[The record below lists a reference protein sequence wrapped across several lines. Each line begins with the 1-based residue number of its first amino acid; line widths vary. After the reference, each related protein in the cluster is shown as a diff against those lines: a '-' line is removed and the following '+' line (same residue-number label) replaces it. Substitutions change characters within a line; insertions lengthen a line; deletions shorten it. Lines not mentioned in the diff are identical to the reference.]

1 MPEPTTIYQRPVELL
16 QNLLRFDTT
25 NPPGNEADCIAY
37 IDGLLHS
44 LGIETTLLEKEPG
57 RPNLIARLKG
67 QGNAAPLLLYGHVDV
82 VPTDGQDWRYPPFSG
97 EIVDGYLWGR
107 GTLDMKGGV
116 AMMVAAFMRAKAEN
130 IPLPGDVVLC
140 VVSDEEAGGLAGA
153 SFLVDEHPEL
163 FEGIRYAIGEFGGF
177 SMPIGGKRFY
187 PIQVAEKGICWMKV
201 TIRGAAGHGSMPMPG
216 GTIVQLA
223 DLLHTL
229 GTERLPVHITPPTE
243 TMFQAIAANLES
255 PDKELFE
262 SLLDP
267 EQADDVLDEMGDSGR
282 MFNALLHNTASPT
295 VLQASN
301 KINVI
306 PGLIT
311 VEIDCRLLPGQTPD
325 DAISEIRA
333 LVGDEMEIEVLRSSV
348 TGGDIDM
355 GLFETLG
362 AILKEAD
369 PEAIP
374 VPLIMPGATDG
385 RFFEKIGI
393 QSYGFLPMRL
403 PEDYSFLQTIHAA
416 DERIPVDAVDFGTD
430 AIFKALQRFG
440 E

>member
-1 MPEPTTIYQRPVELL
+1 MPEATTIYQRPVELL

-25 NPPGNEADCIAY
+25 NPPGNEAECIAY
-37 IDGLLHS
+37 IDDLLHS

-57 RPNLIARLKG
+57 RPNLIARIKG

-82 VPTDGQDWRYPPFSG
+82 VPTEGQDWKYPPFAA
-97 EIVDGYLWGR
+97 EIAEGYLWGR

-116 AMMVAAFMRAKAEN
+116 AMMLAAFMRAKAEN
-130 IPLPGDVVLC
+130 TPLPGDLVLC
-140 VVSDEEAGGLAGA
+140 VVSDEEAGGVMGA
-153 SFLVDEHPEL
+153 SFLVDEHADL
-163 FEGIRYAIGEFGGF
+163 FEGIKYAIGEFGGF
-177 SMPIGGKRFY
+177 SMEISGKRFY

-216 GTIVQLA
+216 GTMVRLA
-223 DLLHTL
+223 DVLHAL

-243 TMFQAIAANLES
+243 MMFKAIADNLEGDS
-255 PDKELFE
+255 KQMFE

-267 EQADDVLDEMGDSGR
+267 EQADGVLDEMGEMGR

-311 VEIDCRLLPGQTPD
+311 LEIDCRLLPGQTSED
-325 DAISEIRA
+325 VIHEIRS
-333 LVGDEMEIEVLRSSV
+333 LVGDDIEIEVV
-348 TGGDIDM
+348 TSKVSAGEINM
-355 GLFETLG
+355 GWFETL
-362 AILKEAD
+362 ANILKEAD
-369 PEAIP
+369 PEGIP

-393 QSYGFLPMRL
+393 QSYGFLPMKL
-403 PEDYSFLQTIHAA
+403 PDDYGFLQTIHAA
-416 DERIPVDAVDFGTD
+416 NERVSPEAVEFGTE
-430 AIFKALQRFG
+430 AIFKAIQQFG
-440 E
+440 D